1 MNVELADVANA
12 IQNKIGAISFLEKWH
27 QSFPINNKFYYDYYN
42 VYNNIITIDVKS
54 FNMIFLKYINL
65 HMQEPIIN
73 EFIKYVQALP
83 KNKRVV
89 LFGLLFRE
97 VGNRGILLNP
107 YMIAVR
113 NICLCH
119 FLRLYKES
127 QRNVKLHRINYD
139 DIEFDILN
147 SSSFNTESFVH
158 ERFLPHVTFNV
169 IDHII
174 VLNKKDG
181 VYYISGN
188 KILDIKYTSGWVNIP
203 IYKTLLTE
211 ILRFVIQP
219 NMTMKELHFKLNE
232 IIEYTGND
240 QFFGYEDCRISKQ
253 YKPDDSVPF
262 SVKNLFI
269 ANTMSKFTMLFNR
282 M

>member
-1 MNVELADVANA
+1 MNVDLVNIASA

-27 QSFPINNKFYYDYYN
+27 QSFPINNKFYYDYYT

-65 HMQEPIIN
+65 HMKSLALK
-73 EFIKYVQALP
+73 EFINYAEQLP
-83 KNKRVV
+83 KDKRVV
-89 LFGLLFRE
+89 MFGLLFRE
-97 VGNRGILLNP
+97 LSNKEIHLNP

-113 NICLCH
+113 NICLNH
-119 FLRLYKES
+119 FLRLHKES
-127 QRNVKLHRINYD
+127 QKNVKLHRINYD

-147 SSSFNTESFVH
+147 SAAFNVESFVH
-158 ERFLPHVTFNV
+158 ERFLPHVKFNI
-169 IDHII
+169 IDHIV

-181 VYYISGN
+181 VYYISEN
-188 KILDIKYTSGWVNIP
+188 KILDIKYTSGWVNVP

-211 ILRFVIQP
+211 ILKFVIDP
-219 NMTMKELHFKLNE
+219 NLSMKELHHKLNE

-253 YKPDDSVPF
+253 YKPDDNVPF